1 MGEELANC
9 LCGECHGR
17 RPHPLPGFRWAD
29 YDLLDPNLK
38 LDLELPGSP
47 EGPRHR
53 YLLCSRVMHGFILKS
68 RTWGKRL
75 KNVDFSLLGFY

>member
-1 MGEELANC
+1 
-9 LCGECHGR
+9 
-17 RPHPLPGFRWAD
+17 
-29 YDLLDPNLK
+29 

-68 RTWGKRL
+68 RTWGKML
-75 KNVDFSLLGFY
+75 KNVDFSLPASTDASSEIEQCILL